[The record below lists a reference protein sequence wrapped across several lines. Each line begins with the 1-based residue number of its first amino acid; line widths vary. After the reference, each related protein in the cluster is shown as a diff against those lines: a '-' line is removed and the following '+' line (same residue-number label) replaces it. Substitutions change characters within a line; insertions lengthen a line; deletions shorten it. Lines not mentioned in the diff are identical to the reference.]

1 MPTLLLPE
9 HFRCDDFF
17 AFHLRDQ
24 QNIAEIVE
32 NKQLRK
38 GIIWHN
44 NPAQINLRIDNQQAI
59 ISLDIDSSKLDSS
72 KNTSDKEQIAAL
84 GKNLLGLHQGVEQF
98 EECYLTDPRLGK
110 LIKNQRGLRIYQS
123 ASPFEA
129 LVWAIIGQQ
138 ISVHAAIAIRRRFI
152 QAVGMQHSSGIWC
165 FPNEQ
170 QVNQVDD
177 DTLRQTGFSTGKIVA
192 LRALCDAIKNQQLD
206 LSVQITSSNVAHLT
220 EQLLSIKGIGPW
232 TVSYAL
238 LRGFNY
244 LDGSLHGD
252 VAVRR
257 NLQILLTQDEQP
269 NAKETEKWLAQYSP
283 WRALVA
289 AHLWRSQSAAGY

>member
-1 MPTLLLPE
+1 MRTFSIQLTLPSHYLSS
-9 HFRCDDFF
+9 DFF

-32 NKQLRK
+32 GNTLHK
-38 GIIWHN
+38 GLIW
-44 NPAQINLRIDNQQAI
+44 QQQATKVNLKI
-59 ISLDIDSSKLDSS
+59 EAQQATFSLDIDSP
-72 KNTSDKEQIAAL
+72 TIAPQESELHSLA
-84 GKNLLGLHQGVEQF
+84 KHLLGLNQPVEEF
-98 EECYLTDPRLGK
+98 EAQYITDTAIGQ
-110 LIKNQRGLRIYQS
+110 LIERQKGLRIYQS
-123 ASPFEA
+123 ANAFEA

-152 QAVGMQHSSGIWC
+152 QAVGIQHTSGIWC
-165 FPNEQ
+165 FPDVQ
-170 QVNQVDD
+170 QVGCVSDE
-177 DTLRQTGFSTGKIVA
+177 TLRQTGFSMGKIVA
-192 LRALCDAIKNQQLD
+192 LRALCEAIENQQINLLQTVD
-206 LSVQITSSNVAHLT
+206 HENAHIIT
-220 EQLLSIKGIGPW
+220 EQLLQIKGIGPW

-257 NLQILLTQDEQP
+257 NLQTLLTKQEQP
-269 NAKETEKWLAQYSP
+269 TAKETEKWLAQYSP

>member
-1 MPTLLLPE
+1 MLTLSLPTYY
-9 HFRCDDFF
+9 RSDDFF

-32 NKQLRK
+32 PDQLRK
-38 GIIWHN
+38 GIIWQGCA
-44 NPAQINLRIDNQQAI
+44 AQIRIHIKNQNATV
-59 ISLDIDSSKLDSS
+59 SLDLDSS
-72 KNTSDKEQIAAL
+72 TPLATDNEVLSL
-84 GKNLLGLHQGVEQF
+84 GKHMLGLHQNIHEF
-98 EECYLTDPRLGK
+98 EAQYKAHPILKK
-110 LIKNQRGLRIYQS
+110 LIANQKELRIYQS

-152 QAVGMQHSSGIWC
+152 QAVGIQHSSGIWC
-165 FPNEQ
+165 FPTEQ
-170 QVNQVDD
+170 QVSQVNDD
-177 DTLRQTGFSTGKIVA
+177 VLRQTGFSTSKITA
-192 LRALCDAIKNQQLD
+192 LRALCDAIQHQQLD
-206 LSVQITSSNVAHLT
+206 LSLNVTPSNVTTLT
-220 EQLLSIKGIGPW
+220 EQLLSIKGVGPW

-257 NLQILLTQDEQP
+257 NLQLLLKQENQP
-269 NAKETEKWLAQYSP
+269 TMKETEKWLAQFSP